1 MSNLGK
7 FDKQP
12 VEVEKYAIQYVQALG
27 STDELVNIVQSIS
40 DATTPGTVVRSDIAY
55 FFDESENNVVLYA
68 KDLVYLN
75 EAAPV
80 GTRLFVAN
88 ATQFDQ
94 VQVFNGQINVAD
106 LFANGSVALVKTT
119 QGWEVEASVQAN
131 LVTMPGDQRVRFTF
145 YGGTNGQRYRVEST
159 VTTQEG
165 RVMQDEFQVRIREI

>member
-12 VEVEKYAIQYVQALG
+12 IEVEKYAIQYVQALG
-27 STDELVNIVQSIS
+27 STDELVNIVQGVS
-40 DATTPGTVVRSDIAY
+40 DAVNPVTVVRADVAY
-55 FFDESENNVVLYA
+55 FFDMDQANVLIYA
-68 KDLVYLN
+68 KDFVYLN
-75 EAAPV
+75 EEAAL
-80 GTRLFVAN
+80 GTRIFVAN

-94 VQVFNGQINVAD
+94 VQVISGAVNVVD
-106 LFANGSVALVKTT
+106 LLANGSVALVKNEL
-119 QGWEVEASVQAN
+119 GWEIEASVQAN

-145 YGGTNGQRYRVEST
+145 FGGKNGQRYRVEST